1 LCAENAIRVIIDD
14 RSLLVKSDVAAAQLN
29 AESKPGNVTDGREL
43 QPGGGPGPVST
54 TKPGGSRTS
63 TTTTITPKPPQRRRF
78 HGSVALDARRLGRD
92 ASRIAEEVV
101 QHLSS
106 IVGADV
112 HVTLDIQVE
121 LPENASDKL
130 VRDVTEN
137 FRTLNF
143 TDFGFEED

>member
-1 LCAENAIRVIIDD
+1 M
-14 RSLLVKSDVAAAQLN
+14 
-29 AESKPGNVTDGREL
+29 T
-43 QPGGGPGPVST
+43 
-54 TKPGGSRTS
+54 
-63 TTTTITPKPPQRRRF
+63 
-78 HGSVALDARRLGRD
+78 LDARRLGRD

-112 HVTLDIQVE
+112 QVTLDIQAA

-137 FRTLNF
+137 CRTLKF